1 VRPSFIVKPP
11 PGFNVTAPEPLRE
24 LWSTLVIRLH
34 AVRVAEL
41 IGVREFRVRE
51 TAITPPGPGEVQ
63 VQVEAVGICG
73 SDLHAYSEG
82 AVGDVTCN
90 FPVVLGHE
98 PAGVVVEVGAGVT
111 GLARGD
117 RAALEPAHFCYH
129 CALCMKG
136 RHNLCSKL
144 RFLST
149 GGEPGFFRDRVNL
162 PARNLVMLPPRVT
175 TTEGTL
181 VEPLAVVL
189 HSLALGRPALGETAA
204 VIGAGPIGLLTV
216 AALRWAG
223 VRRIWVVE
231 PVAHRRALAASLGAD
246 ATLDPET
253 VDPVAG
259 ILGDTPEGVDL
270 VVDCAAKSDTANQS
284 LALASAGGRVVYTG
298 IPSELRIPLDV
309 HLWRRKELEVHQ
321 VRRSLHEGTAARDLL
336 ARQPG
341 RLAEIITH
349 QRPIEQIGRAFALV
363 EGYED
368 GVGKLLVRLDPG

>member
-1 VRPSFIVKPP
+1 M
-11 PGFNVTAPEPLRE
+11 
-24 LWSTLVIRLH
+24 
-34 AVRVAEL
+34 RVAEL
-41 IGVREFRVRE
+41 IGVRQFRVKEADLPR
-51 TAITPPGPGEVQ
+51 PGPGEVQ
-63 VQVEAVGICG
+63 VQVQAVGICG

-82 AVGDVTCN
+82 AVGDVACA

-111 GLARGD
+111 GIAPGD

-129 CALCMKG
+129 CELCMKG
-136 RHNLCSKL
+136 RHNLCSRL

-162 PARNLVMLPPRVT
+162 PARNLVGLPPEVT
-175 TTEGTL
+175 TAEGTL

-223 VRRIWVVE
+223 VRRIWVIE
-231 PVAHRRALAASLGAD
+231 PLAHRRALAVEMGAD
-246 ATLDPET
+246 AALDPAG

-259 ILGDTPEGVDL
+259 VLGDAPAGVDL
-270 VVDCAAKSDTANQS
+270 VVDCAARADTANQA
-284 LALASAGGRVVYTG
+284 LALAAAGGRVVVTG
-298 IPSELRIPLDV
+298 IPSELRVPMDV

-321 VRRSLHEGTAARDLL
+321 VRRSLHEAAAARDLL
-336 ARQPG
+336 ARERG
-341 RLAEIITH
+341 RLGALITH
-349 QRPIEQIGRAFALV
+349 QRPIEEIGRAFALV
-363 EGYED
+363 EGHED
-368 GVGKLLVRLDPG
+368 GVGKLLVRLDR